1 MSTPLLEV
9 RNITKRFGGLTAIS
23 RLSFDIY
30 QGEIAGLIGPN
41 GAGKTTLF
49 NVITGF
55 YPPTEGKVF
64 YKGEDITGFKPHQLV
79 KRRIGRSFQLTA
91 LFDNLSVFQSVVMS
105 QHLHTEVGFW
115 GSLFHTPANHEKEK
129 ATEAKT
135 MEILKFTGME
145 TQRDVLAKNLSH
157 GYQKTLNF
165 TMAIGTE
172 PELLMLDEPLCAL
185 SPERVT
191 AIQDLIRTARDK
203 GVTVLVIEHNMK
215 ALFPICD
222 RIMVLDAGMKIAE
235 GTPKE
240 IGENSK
246 VIEAYLGGAIDV
258 SDGR

>member
-1 MSTPLLEV
+1 MNAPLLEV

-23 RLSFDIY
+23 QLSFDIY
-30 QGEIAGLIGPN
+30 QGEIVGVIGPN

-64 YKGEDITGFKPHQLV
+64 YKGEDITGFKPHKLV
-79 KRRIGRSFQLTA
+79 QMGIARSFQLTT
-91 LFDNLSVFQSVVMS
+91 LFDNLSVLQNVVMS
-105 QHLHTEVGFW
+105 QHLHTEVDFL
-115 GSLFHTPANHEKEK
+115 GSLFHTPGNREKEK
-129 ATEAKT
+129 ATEMRT
-135 MEILKFTGME
+135 MELLKLTGLD
-145 TQRDVLAKNLSH
+145 TQWDVLAKNLSH

-165 TMAIGTE
+165 TITVGTD

-185 SPERVT
+185 NPERIT
-191 AIQDLIRTARDK
+191 AIQRLIFTVRDK
-203 GVTVLVIEHNMK
+203 GITILVIEHNMK

-240 IGENSK
+240 VGGNPE
-246 VIEAYLGGAIDV
+246 VIRAYLGGAIDV
-258 SDGR
+258 SDRR